1 MKKIFLILSVA
12 LASVAVADDYA
23 YLRELVELKKQVE
36 QRREFAEY
44 SNFAKFEMQK
54 REFAEYSNFAKF
66 EIEKM
71 FVNNPKIFN
80 SEFECFPHTFIWYK
94 WKEYDKASNIGKLEI
109 LREIE
114 TLTKE

>member
-1 MKKIFLILSVA
+1 MKKLFFTIFL
-12 LASVAVADDYA
+12 LAASFANADYA
-23 YLRELVELKKQVE
+23 YLRELAELKKQVE

-44 SNFAKFEMQK
+44 SNFANFEMQK

-71 FVNNPKIFN
+71 FVRNPKIFN

-94 WKEYDKASNIGKLEI
+94 WKEYDTASNIVKLGI

-114 TLTKE
+114 KLTKE

>member
-36 QRREFAEY
+36 QR
-44 SNFAKFEMQK
+44 

>member
-1 MKKIFLILSVA
+1 MKRILIILSVA
-12 LASVAVADDYA
+12 IASVAVADDYA
-23 YLRELVELKKQVE
+23 YLRELAELKKQVE
-36 QRREFAEY
+36 
-44 SNFAKFEMQK
+44 QK

-94 WKEYDKASNIGKLEI
+94 WKEYDTASNIGKLEI

-114 TLTKE
+114 KLTKE

>member
-1 MKKIFLILSVA
+1 MKKIFVILSVA
-12 LASVAVADDYA
+12 VASVAVADDYA

-36 QRREFAEY
+36 QR
-44 SNFAKFEMQK
+44 

-94 WKEYDKASNIGKLEI
+94 WKEYDTASNIVKLGI

-114 TLTKE
+114 KLTKE